1 MSALNCPQCGTC
13 NTQDGALQG
22 ALGDRAQLRCRF
34 CGQWWSVPVED
45 LDPYF
50 FTEVDEDE

>member
-1 MSALNCPQCGTC
+1 MSAYSCPQCGTC

-50 FTEVDEDE
+50 QENDDE